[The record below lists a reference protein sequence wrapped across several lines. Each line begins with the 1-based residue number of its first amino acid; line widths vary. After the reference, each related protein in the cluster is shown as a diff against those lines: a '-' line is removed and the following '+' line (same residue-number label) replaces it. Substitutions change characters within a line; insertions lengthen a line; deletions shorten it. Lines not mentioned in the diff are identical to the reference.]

1 MEGSVYLKARQ
12 EWDERYADLVLGKR
26 NWQITAAGMMAIT
39 LLLAFGMVWV
49 STRSK
54 FVPYVVEVDKLGYAI
69 GAPSALTE
77 NTSRIST
84 DRMVLIGQVYSRARG
99 PAYKFLEN
107 YYHENDLEHDPFKVA
122 QHQSGRRFESD
133 GWLRKIG
140 GYFCLDDG
148 VQPNSRPSKS
158 PFSHH
163 LAIRALKAL
172 MPGA

>member
-39 LLLAFGMVWV
+39 LVLAVGMVWV

-77 NTSRIST
+77 NTTRIST
-84 DRMVLIGQVYSRARG
+84 DRMVRDER
-99 PAYKFLEN
+99 PAF
-107 YYHENDLEHDPFKVA
+107 
-122 QHQSGRRFESD
+122 
-133 GWLRKIG
+133 
-140 GYFCLDDG
+140 
-148 VQPNSRPSKS
+148 S
-158 PFSHH
+158 PKCSE
-163 LAIRALKAL
+163 L
-172 MPGA
+172 M